1 MNKDEMIK
9 QVSEQLTVLKSHA
22 ESLAKLIEDLQL
34 TVRPTADVTFSALDK
49 SKELLESF
57 SEARVAVEKIRRS
70 LKNRAHHRMKEA

>member
-34 TVRPTADVTFSALDK
+34 TVRPTASGRPSTVCFRSTSGRT
-49 SKELLESF
+49 
-57 SEARVAVEKIRRS
+57 ARR
-70 LKNRAHHRMKEA
+70 